1 MINFNLPRKQLGF
14 FPTPITEM
22 KRLTKTLAGPRLFLK
37 RDDMT
42 GLAFGGNKTRKLEF
56 LIGDALSK
64 GCDTIITGGAEQSN
78 HCRQTAAA
86 CAASGLEC
94 HLVLGGSEPDFSKGN
109 LLLDKLFGAKIHWD
123 GEYRK
128 GEKIPKISEELY
140 QSGRKPYII
149 PYGGSNT
156 IGVAGYIEAVR
167 EIKLQLTEMNQK
179 ISHIV
184 FASSSGGTHA
194 GLVLG
199 KYIYSQ
205 DFKLI
210 GIEIDKAEYEGL
222 SYPDHLLKLAN
233 SAAVFFGVENS
244 FSQKDFILRNEYLGG
259 GYGVVGELE
268 KDSIKLL
275 ARTEGIIV
283 DPVYTGRA
291 FGALVDMIR
300 RDEFTSNDTVLF
312 WHTGGTPSIFSY
324 GNEIFY

>member
-1 MINFNLPRKQLGF
+1 MINFDLPRKQLGF
-14 FPTPITEM
+14 FPTPVTELQ
-22 KRLTKTLAGPRLFLK
+22 RLSKTLGGPRIFIK

-42 GLAFGGNKTRKLEF
+42 GLAFGGNKTRKLEY

-86 CAASGLEC
+86 CAVSGLEC
-94 HLVLGGSEPDFSKGN
+94 HLVLGGSDPDISKGN
-109 LLLDKLFGAKIHWD
+109 LLLDKLFNAKIHWD
-123 GEYRK
+123 EKYRK
-128 GEKIPKISEELY
+128 GENIPQISEELF
-140 QSGRKPYII
+140 QLGKKPYII
-149 PYGGSNT
+149 PYGGSNN
-156 IGVAGYIEAVR
+156 IGVVGYIEAVN
-167 EIKLQLTEMNQK
+167 EIKTQLSEMNVK

-199 KYIYSQ
+199 KFVYEQ
-205 DFKLI
+205 KFDLI

-233 SAAVFFGVENS
+233 SSAELFGIECHFAKN
-244 FSQKDFILRNEYLGG
+244 DFILKDKYLGG

-268 KDSIKLL
+268 KDAIKLL
-275 ARTEGIIV
+275 ARTEGILV
-283 DPVYTGRA
+283 DPVYTGRT
-291 FGALVDMIR
+291 FGALVDIVKR
-300 RDEFTSNDTVLF
+300 GEFTSNDTILF

-324 GNEIFY
+324 AEKIL